1 MKRTLLDITNTLSR
15 TPQKITLEPY
25 NLYDSNYYIFL
36 ARNYRYAEF
45 LPEFNFSNT
54 KDRLHVNINSQY
66 ISTKDFET
74 EISNDGLLFKFIKN
88 NFAYSLDENDY
99 IEVIGSLENYA

>member
-1 MKRTLLDITNTLSR
+1 
-15 TPQKITLEPY
+15 
-25 NLYDSNYYIFL
+25 
-36 ARNYRYAEF
+36 
-45 LPEFNFSNT
+45 
-54 KDRLHVNINSQY
+54 VNINSQY
-66 ISTKDFET
+66 ISTRDFET